1 MNRHTYSEGDM
12 VMYKDGRDDDRNWIW
27 SVGTIIKCIDIEDEE
42 WEDFTEY
49 SLWEEGNRA
58 KTRRYVSALRPFD
71 VDTVVNDLV
80 KL

>member
-1 MNRHTYSEGDM
+1 MNRYTYSKGDM
-12 VMYKDGRDDDRNWIW
+12 VMYKDGRDTMNNWIW
-27 SVGTIIKCIDIEDEE
+27 SIGTIIECIDDEGEE

-58 KTRRYVSALRPFD
+58 TTRRYVSALRPFGID
-71 VDTVVNDLV
+71 TFVDDLV